1 MLVYCS
7 AVSTLDPSDLID
19 LYWAGRTTLVSRHD
33 DIARYDEVFR
43 RFFLGDGS
51 PDAELTLMLRAS
63 AQAQGALAI
72 PSTEPGDAGEEDEA
86 VLGWMASDVEAL
98 KHKSFAACTPEELA
112 ALRRIMARI
121 RLTPPRRRTR
131 RTAPARSSGSRP
143 DPRRTVRESM
153 RMHGEPARL
162 YWRRRKV
169 RLRPLVLILDIS
181 GSMADYSRSLLQF
194 AHSAKRSAGRVE
206 VFCFGTRLTRVTGAM
221 ECRRPDEALERAAR
235 AAFDWDGGTR
245 IGDSLDAFVR
255 GWARR
260 GLCRGGIVVICSDGL
275 DRGDPEVLAAAME
288 RLSRLCHRLVWLNPH
303 KGDDPGFRPS
313 TLGMMV
319 AAPHVDLL
327 LSGHDLASLEKF
339 AALLPGLNLS
349 RTRACDD
356 HGSSTITMCTSTNA
370 IRTPMPRSRT
380 SAGSWRTSPCASSLC
395 TPTRMSVYGDTSD
408 ELRDNTAGFNPRF
421 YGPARATPGAS
432 LPH

>member
-1 MLVYCS
+1 VPGAPEAESVPIIGLLVRFATELRAAGLAVGSGDVQLYCS
-7 AVSTLDPSDLID
+7 ALTGLDPSDLVD

-33 DIARYDEVFR
+33 DIATYDEVFR
-43 RFFLGDGS
+43 RFFLADGH
-51 PDAELTLMLRAS
+51 DADELTLMLRAS
-63 AQAQGALAI
+63 AAAQGALAI
-72 PSTEPGDAGEEDEA
+72 PSTEPGSDEHEDDA

-98 KHKSFAACTPEELA
+98 KHKSFAACTPDELA
-112 ALRRIMARI
+112 ALRRIIARI

-131 RTAPARSSGSRP
+131 RTSAARTGTRP
-143 DPRRTVRESM
+143 DPRRTIRESL

-169 RLRPLVLILDIS
+169 RMRPLILILDIS

-194 AHSAKRSAGRVE
+194 AHSAARSAGRVE

-221 ECRRPDEALERAAR
+221 ECRSPDEALERAAR

-255 GWARR
+255 TWGRR

-275 DRGDPEVLAAAME
+275 DRGDPAVLSTAME
-288 RLSRLCHRLVWLNPH
+288 RLSRLSYRLVWLNPH
-303 KGDDPGFRPS
+303 KGDQPGWRPS

-327 LSGHDLASLEKF
+327 LSGHDLNSLEKL
-339 AALLPGLNLS
+339 ATLLPGLN
-349 RTRACDD
+349 
-356 HGSSTITMCTSTNA
+356 
-370 IRTPMPRSRT
+370 
-380 SAGSWRTSPCASSLC
+380 
-395 TPTRMSVYGDTSD
+395 
-408 ELRDNTAGFNPRF
+408 
-421 YGPARATPGAS
+421 
-432 LPH
+432 

>member
-1 MLVYCS
+1 VPGAPDLERVPFTGLLVRFAGELRSAGLAVGSGDVLLYCS
-7 AVSTLDPSDLID
+7 ALSRLNPADLVD
-19 LYWAGRTTLVSRHD
+19 LYWAGRTTLVNRHD
-33 DIARYDEVFR
+33 DIAVYDQVFR
-43 RFFLGDGS
+43 RFFLAADDVDED
-51 PDAELTLMLRAS
+51 PLTLMLRAS

-72 PSTEPGDAGEEDEA
+72 PSTEPGEPERQDDA
-86 VLGWMASDVEAL
+86 VLGWMASDVAAL

-121 RLTPPRRRTR
+121 KLTPPRRRTR
-131 RTAPARSSGSRP
+131 RSTPARAGPRP
-143 DPRRTVRESM
+143 DPRRTVRQAM

-169 RLRPLVLILDIS
+169 RLRPLILILDIS

-194 AHSAKRSAGRVE
+194 AHSAARSAGRVE

-235 AAFDWDGGTR
+235 LSFDWDGGTR

-260 GLCRGGIVVICSDGL
+260 GTCRGGIVVVCSDGL
-275 DRGDPEVLAAAME
+275 DRGDPAVLASALE

-313 TLGMMV
+313 TLGMMI
-319 AAPHVDLL
+319 AAPHIDLL
-327 LSGHDLASLEKF
+327 LSGHDLNSLEKL
-339 AALLPGLNLS
+339 AALLPVLN
-349 RTRACDD
+349 
-356 HGSSTITMCTSTNA
+356 
-370 IRTPMPRSRT
+370 
-380 SAGSWRTSPCASSLC
+380 
-395 TPTRMSVYGDTSD
+395 
-408 ELRDNTAGFNPRF
+408 
-421 YGPARATPGAS
+421 
-432 LPH
+432 

>member
-1 MLVYCS
+1 VPDSLPQPPDPFTGLLVRFAGELRKAGLAVGSGDVLVYCS
-7 AVSTLDPSDLID
+7 ALARLDPSDLVD
-19 LYWAGRTTLVSRHD
+19 LYWAGRTTLVSRPD

-43 RFFLGDGS
+43 RFFLGAAGPED
-51 PDAELTLMLRAS
+51 ELTLMLRAS

-72 PSTEPGDAGEEDEA
+72 PSTEPGESAEEDHA

-98 KHKSFAACTPEELA
+98 KHKSFGACTPEELA
-112 ALRRIMARI
+112 ALRRIMTRI

-131 RTAPARSSGSRP
+131 RTAPARSSGLRP
-143 DPRRTVRESM
+143 DPRRIVRESM

-194 AHSAKRSAGRVE
+194 AHSAKRSAARVE

-221 ECRRPDEALERAAR
+221 DCRRPDEALERAAR

-260 GLCRGGIVVICSDGL
+260 GRCRGGIVVICSDGL
-275 DRGDPEVLAAAME
+275 DRGDPAVLAAAME
-288 RLSRLCHRLVWLNPH
+288 RLSLLCHRLVWLNPH
-303 KGDDPGFRPS
+303 KGDDRSFRPS

-319 AAPHVDLL
+319 AAPHIDLL
-327 LSGHDLASLEKF
+327 LSGHDLASLEKL
-339 AALLPGLNLS
+339 AALLPGLN
-349 RTRACDD
+349 
-356 HGSSTITMCTSTNA
+356 
-370 IRTPMPRSRT
+370 
-380 SAGSWRTSPCASSLC
+380 
-395 TPTRMSVYGDTSD
+395 
-408 ELRDNTAGFNPRF
+408 
-421 YGPARATPGAS
+421 
-432 LPH
+432 

>member
-1 MLVYCS
+1 MS
-7 AVSTLDPSDLID
+7 PLDPSDLLD
-19 LYWAGRTTLVSRHD
+19 LYLAGRATLVTRREN
-33 DIARYDEVFR
+33 IPVYDEVFR
-43 RFFLGDGS
+43 RFFLGGAD
-51 PDAELTLMLRAS
+51 PIPEMLTLKAQVTAE
-63 AQAQGALAI
+63 AQAVLEVPATD
-72 PSTEPGDAGEEDEA
+72 PAGGGHDEEA
-86 VLGWMASDVEAL
+86 TLGLMASDAEAL
-98 KHKSFAACTPEELA
+98 RHKSFSACTPEELA
-112 ALRRIMARI
+112 AVRRIMARI

-131 RTAPARSSGSRP
+131 RTASARSGSRP

-275 DRGDPEVLAAAME
+275 DRGDPAVLAAAMD
-288 RLSRLCHRLVWLNPH
+288 RLSRLSHRLVWLNPH

-319 AAPHVDLL
+319 AAPHIDLL
-327 LSGHDLASLEKF
+327 LSGHELASLEKL
-339 AALLPGLNLS
+339 ATLLPGLN
-349 RTRACDD
+349 
-356 HGSSTITMCTSTNA
+356 
-370 IRTPMPRSRT
+370 
-380 SAGSWRTSPCASSLC
+380 
-395 TPTRMSVYGDTSD
+395 
-408 ELRDNTAGFNPRF
+408 
-421 YGPARATPGAS
+421 
-432 LPH
+432 